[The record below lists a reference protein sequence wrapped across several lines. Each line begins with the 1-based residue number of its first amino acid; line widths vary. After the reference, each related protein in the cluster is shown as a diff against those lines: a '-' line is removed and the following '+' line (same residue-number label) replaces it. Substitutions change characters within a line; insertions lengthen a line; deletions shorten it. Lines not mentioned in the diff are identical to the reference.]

1 MADLS
6 AIGAKTSGTM
16 EELTKR
22 LAMYKRTPGLFDA
35 MSMAKKKSFRE
46 REYLEENFRSMNCL
60 TVVLNGKVNHTP
72 LFL

>member
-35 MSMAKKKSFRE
+35 MSMAKKKASEKESIWKRT
-46 REYLEENFRSMNCL
+46 S
-60 TVVLNGKVNHTP
+60 GP
-72 LFL
+72 